1 MATVSVIIVN
11 YNGGVYLARCLEALF
26 AQSRLPEEV
35 IVADNGS
42 TDGSLE
48 ILQKYPAIRV
58 LALGENTGFAK
69 ANNLAAKEASGEYT
83 ALLNPDAYPEPDW
96 LETLMKAAEKFPN
109 TAMFGSTQLDAKN
122 PQIFDGTGDCY
133 HAFGIPYRAGFGH
146 PVRPLPEYYEVFAP
160 CAAAAL
166 YRKDVFLGSGGFDER
181 FFCYCE
187 DVDLG
192 FRLRVMGHSALQISR
207 AIVWHEG
214 SGITGGKSDF
224 TVYHSARNRLWVFVK
239 NMPAL
244 LFWVLLIPHLAA
256 TLFFG
261 LRFARIG
268 KGKAYA
274 KGVWHAIAGIKP
286 VLHQRKAIQQNRKA
300 DMCGVAKR
308 FTWSPLKLLRREIT

>member
-35 IVADNGS
+35 IIADNGS

-48 ILQKYPAIRV
+48 VLAKHPGIRV

-69 ANNLAAKEASGEYT
+69 ANNLAAKEATGDYI

-96 LETLMKAAEKFPN
+96 LEVLMKAAAQFPD
-109 TAMFGSTQLDAKN
+109 TAMFGSTQLDAKH
-122 PQIFDGTGDCY
+122 PQVLDGIGDCY
-133 HAFGIPYRAGFGH
+133 HALGIPYRAGFGH
-146 PVRPLPEYYEVFAP
+146 PVRPLPEYYDVFAP

-166 YRKDVFLGSGGFDER
+166 YRKDAFLDAGGFDER

-192 FRLRVMGHSALQISR
+192 FRLRVMGHSALQASH
-207 AIVWHEG
+207 AIVRHEG

-239 NMPAL
+239 NMPAP
-244 LFWVLLIPHLAA
+244 LFWLLILPHLAA
-256 TLFFG
+256 TVFFG

-268 KGKAYA
+268 RGKAYA
-274 KGVWHAIAGIKP
+274 KGVWDGICALKP
-286 VLHQRKAIQQNRKA
+286 VLETRREIQKNRKA
-300 DMCGVAKR
+300 GVCELAR
-308 FTWSPLKLLRREIT
+308 TFTWSPLALLRREAR